1 MSSISARSHA
11 SLLGVSQAAGVAA
24 EHSARLR
31 RERDAAAA
39 AREEAAAAAA
49 RQQETADA
57 HHARIHDLQKRCDV
71 PFAFLHTGA
80 LAGHYLNYG
89 FARKPVLVTHPDG
102 RDVNGLKQVRVRTT
116 SVRSRP

>member
-1 MSSISARSHA
+1 MGARGQD
-11 SLLGVSQAAGVAA
+11 SLLGVSQAASVAA

-57 HHARIHDLQKRCDV
+57 HHARIHDLQKRRDI
-71 PFAFLHTGA
+71 PFPSMHTSA
-80 LAGHYLNYG
+80 MACHRINYNSR
-89 FARKPVLVTHPDG
+89 A
-102 RDVNGLKQVRVRTT
+102 N
-116 SVRSRP
+116 RSF